1 MPDFP
6 SSLIDF
12 QHRFPDEAACAAWL
26 FEARW
31 PAGFRCPARAHEKGW
46 PHGGKRFTF
55 ERAARGKQ
63 TSVTA
68 GTILH
73 GSKLSLSVWFWAAYL
88 MATHSNGIS
97 AQQLQ
102 SQLGL
107 GSYKSAWLLCAK
119 LRRAMVAPS
128 RALLS
133 GVAEVDETELPLR
146 AKDDPVTGGGGR
158 GGPLRVAADKAKCS
172 SLARSRSP
180 MAARDAFVSRKSPTS
195 PPNRCTA
202 SSPRTCRPVRR
213 SKPTDGPP
221 IRVRRASLTTR
232 MSSAKWPRMWC
243 CPGFTASSRM

>member
-6 SSLIDF
+6 CSLIDF

-31 PAGFRCPARAHEKGW
+31 PAGFRCPACAHEKGW

-55 ERAARGKQ
+55 ECAACGKQ

-73 GSKLSLSVWFWAAYL
+73 GSKLSLSLWFWATYL

-97 AQQLQ
+97 ALQLQ

-133 GVAEVDETELPLR
+133 GVAEVDETELPCAR
-146 AKDDPVTGGGGR
+146 RTIRSQAAA
-158 GGPLRVAADKAKCS
+158 VAADKAKCS
-172 SLARSRSP
+172 SPARSRSP

-202 SSPRTCRPVRR
+202 SSSRTCRPARR

>member
-1 MPDFP
+1 MPDFRVP
-6 SSLIDF
+6 RLPTSLSRRGRLRRLAVRGPLAGGLSLPGLRPRKGLAARR
-12 QHRFPDEAACAAWL
+12 QALHLECAAC
-26 FEARW
+26 
-31 PAGFRCPARAHEKGW
+31 
-46 PHGGKRFTF
+46 
-55 ERAARGKQ
+55 GKQ

-97 AQQLQ
+97 ALQLQ

-119 LRRAMVAPS
+119 FRRAMVAPG

-158 GGPLRVAADKAKCS
+158 SGQGKMLVAGAVEVADGGPGRIRLAKIPDFSAKSLHGFVAANM
-172 SLARSRSP
+172 SP
-180 MAARDAFVSRKSPTS
+180 GATIK
-195 PPNRCTA
+195 
-202 SSPRTCRPVRR
+202 
-213 SKPTDGPP
+213 TDGWSAYPGAP
-221 IRVRRASLTTR
+221 AYLTTR